1 MVLGQTA
8 SGNVSLAVKVLRRE
22 SDDFGC
28 QASERQTVA
37 DMSRARG
44 LAVPPRVLHCRTCR
58 SHVGA
63 ILSSGRRNAEPMQRL
78 LLVAALISSES
89 LTVT

>member
-1 MVLGQTA
+1 MTSA
-8 SGNVSLAVKVLRRE
+8 A
-22 SDDFGC
+22 
-28 QASERQTVA
+28 RQVNGKQLPVA